1 MIREPLGAVAACD
14 LDTDLAAFALVSGAM
29 EVIAG
34 WLRGDFDT
42 SREHL
47 ADIVAGLLL
56 AVPDIP
62 PRFLDTEQVLAPGI
76 RAAQSLT

>member
-1 MIREPLGAVAACD
+1 
-14 LDTDLAAFALVSGAM
+14 M

-56 AVPDIP
+56 AVVDISTALSRP
-62 PRFLDTEQVLAPGI
+62 
-76 RAAQSLT
+76 